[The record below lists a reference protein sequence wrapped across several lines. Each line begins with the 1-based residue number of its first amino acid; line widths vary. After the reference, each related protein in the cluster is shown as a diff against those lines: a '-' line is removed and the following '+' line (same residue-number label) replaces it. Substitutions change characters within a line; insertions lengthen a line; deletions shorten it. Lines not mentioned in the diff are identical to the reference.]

1 MSDDY
6 ILNKAKNE
14 LRESGIDPEVLKE
27 FNVILAGGALTSIVT
42 NREINDFDF
51 YFSSNEDLLG
61 FLHHLCDEGFFV
73 KFFSDKSVTLC
84 HYAPGKEDLVIVQL
98 IFYKLFDNA
107 QDLFST
113 FDFTINKCAIVFKTE
128 SVVCADNFMLH
139 NSSRYLEY
147 GMGSSFPLLSLFRV
161 RKYEERGYTISKSQ
175 LLKIIFDIR
184 SLEINSWDD
193 LSRHIGS
200 GYKQEMLDTSGVR
213 NKEFTEENLI
223 EFLDGIEKSFI
234 TTACEDRA
242 KYWDIRLFEELITGE
257 IKESNDFIF
266 NGGHIRALRF
276 WQGVGLKREIR
287 HHIETKIGKYLFKF
301 VTSDLKSKHYNY
313 QYKMYEWNEATL
325 GDKNFYMCKDQ
336 SQGSQWTSYGN
347 TVIICEY
354 DIDSVVSI
362 DSNYIKVKRVK
373 PVMKIEG
380 VTSYSDIKKVTD
392 AMNALV

>member
-1 MSDDY
+1 MSDNY

-27 FNVILAGGALTSIVT
+27 FSVILAGGALTSIVT

-84 HYAPGKEDLVIVQL
+84 HYVPGKEDPVIVQL

-113 FDFTINKCAIVFKTE
+113 FDFTINKCAIEFKTE

-147 GMGSSFPLLSLFRV
+147 SMGSSFPILSLFRIK
-161 RKYEERGYTISKSQ
+161 KYEERGYSISKSQ
-175 LLKIIFDIR
+175 LLKIIIDIR

-193 LSRHIGS
+193 LSQHIGS

-223 EFLDGIEKSFI
+223 EFLNSEGEGFI
-234 TTACEDRA
+234 KNSDSIDVV
-242 KYWDIRLFEELITGE
+242 KYWNVDLFEELVTGQ
-257 IKESNDFIF
+257 IKESNDYEFLNTDVARI
-266 NGGHIRALRF
+266 RF
-276 WQGVGLKREIR
+276 WQKLGLRRELD
-287 HHIETKIGKYLFKF
+287 IESKLGKYLFKF
-301 VTSDLKSKHYNY
+301 VTSDLKSKHFDY
-313 QYKMYEWNEATL
+313 QYKMHEWNEATL

-362 DSNYIKVKRVK
+362 NSNCIKVKRVK

-380 VTSYSDIKKVTD
+380 VISYSDIKKVTD
-392 AMNALV
+392 EMNALV